1 MVKRTK
7 TGGRKPGTLNQNTL
21 EKRTATQVFFTR
33 ILSDKEE
40 EKLWDDFLTGPDPN
54 VVNWQ
59 AFKRAVEYK
68 RGMPLQQVS
77 GPEGGPIP
85 VQFFTNV
92 KIPDA
97 NDKA

>member
-1 MVKRTK
+1 MAKGHK
-7 TGGRKPGTLNQNTL
+7 TGGRKPGTPNKNAL

-85 VQFFTNV
+85 VQLITNAAL
-92 KIPDA
+92 PEA
-97 NDKA
+97 